1 MIEYHKQYVYQVG
14 YNEQTSNW
22 YNVQSLYR
30 LYNEELI
37 IFKKMYVLQQNKTTL
52 IWCNLNFFLSDGVI
66 T

>member
-14 YNEQTSNW
+14 YNRQTSNW

-30 LYNEELI
+30 LYNVESI
-37 IFKKMYVLQQNKTTL
+37 ILKNVCIATKQSNTYLMQP
-52 IWCNLNFFLSDGVI
+52 NFFLSDGVI